1 MQRSRPNLLAVPGL
15 KRDSDVPPREPD
27 PLAALTERVRAGDDQ
42 ALTRLL
48 QLLAPT
54 LLRGVRASLG
64 AVDADIED
72 VMQESLVALIA
83 ALPAF
88 RGEGNLASYAQR
100 IAVRAALLSRRRV
113 RRQALRLSE
122 LEHSAPP
129 AINLVPLPVEE
140 AMATRRKDLLRSLLD
155 ELPEVQAETLAL
167 RVVLGYSL
175 GEVAQ
180 ATGAPVNTVRSRLR
194 LATEALR
201 RRIEGDE
208 GLAREL
214 EVAG

>member
-54 LLRGVRASLG
+54 LLRGVRAILG

-122 LEHSAPP
+122 LEHAAPH
-129 AINLVPLPVEE
+129 AVNMVPLPVEE

-175 GEVAQ
+175 GEVAE

-208 GLAREL
+208 GLSREL